1 MHNWVSYPV
10 LVEKA
15 NIILELCYGHKT
27 VLSRASKLAFYDLE
41 LFKAK
46 VTIIIII
53 IIIIIINYNNNHY
66 YYYYYCFKKPLFEY
80 WV

>member
-27 VLSRASKLAFYDLE
+27 VLSRASKLAFYDFE

-46 VTIIIII
+46 VTIIT
-53 IIIIIINYNNNHY
+53 IIINYNNNHYY